1 MRSGWRTV
9 NANKE
14 ADLVSAVLMYAIRC
28 LAECDWTA
36 LRNMKFGPK
45 EIEALRGM
53 SMADLYRIECLRGHC
68 LDITLDR
75 LAFWQ
80 MIEHLHSRRES
91 EEVLQSLIAA
101 DAPQEMVEVLFG
113 LKPRMY
119 SRLRRNLSVEPSVG
133 RPAEPDEA
141 SADRLWK
148 VWSRRVEDSEGA
160 PSPEAYLEIY
170 QETGISLRA
179 IWNLTRRWSMYGNL
193 SGPPRKKTAQP
204 GGDG

>member
-1 MRSGWRTV
+1 M
-9 NANKE
+9 NATRE

-28 LAECDWTA
+28 LVECDWAA

-53 SMADLYRIECLRGHC
+53 TLADLYRIESLRGHC

-75 LAFWQ
+75 RAFWQ
-80 MIEHLHSRRES
+80 MIEHLRSRRES
-91 EEVLQSLIAA
+91 EEALQSLIAA

-119 SRLRRNLSVEPSVG
+119 SRLRRNLSVDPSVG
-133 RPAEPDEA
+133 RPAEPDEE
-141 SADRLWK
+141 SATRLWE
-148 VWSRRVEDSEGA
+148 VWSSRVDGSEPTA
-160 PSPEAYLEIY
+160 EAYLEIHR
-170 QETGISLRA
+170 ETGIAMRA

-193 SGPPRKKTAQP
+193 NGRTGRKVSHT

>member
-1 MRSGWRTV
+1 M
-9 NANKE
+9 NATRE
-14 ADLVSAVLMYAIRC
+14 ADLVSSVLMYAIRC
-28 LAECDWTA
+28 LAECDWVA

-53 SMADLYRIECLRGHC
+53 SMADLYRIESLRGHC
-68 LDITLDR
+68 LDIMLDR
-75 LAFWQ
+75 QAFWQ
-80 MIEHLHSRRES
+80 MIEHLRSWRKS
-91 EEVLQSLIAA
+91 EETLQSLIAA

-113 LKPRMY
+113 LKPRIY

-141 SADRLWK
+141 SANRLWE
-148 VWSRRVEDSEGA
+148 VWSKRVQDSEGE
-160 PSPEAYLEIY
+160 PTPEAYLEIH
-170 QETGISLRA
+170 QETGLAMRA

-193 SGPPRKKTAQP
+193 NGQPRKKTAQP

>member
-1 MRSGWRTV
+1 M
-9 NANKE
+9 NATRE

-28 LAECDWTA
+28 LAECDWVA

-53 SMADLYRIECLRGHC
+53 GMADLYRIESLRGHC
-68 LDITLDR
+68 LDIALDR
-75 LAFWQ
+75 QAFWQ
-80 MIEHLHSRRES
+80 MIEYLRSRRES
-91 EEVLQSLIAA
+91 EEALQSLIAA

-113 LKPRMY
+113 LKPRVY

-141 SADRLWK
+141 SADRLWEA
-148 VWSRRVEDSEGA
+148 WSRRVEDSEGA
-160 PSPEAYLEIY
+160 PTPEAYLEIH
-170 QETGISLRA
+170 QETGLAMRA

-193 SGPPRKKTAQP
+193 NGPPHKKPAPP
-204 GGDG
+204 GGDA

>member
-1 MRSGWRTV
+1 M
-9 NANKE
+9 NATRE
-14 ADLVSAVLMYAIRC
+14 ADLVSAVLMYAVRC
-28 LAECDWTA
+28 LVECDWAA

-53 SMADLYRIECLRGHC
+53 TLADLYRIESLRGHC

-75 LAFWQ
+75 RAFWQ
-80 MIEHLHSRRES
+80 MIEHLRSRRES
-91 EEVLQSLIAA
+91 EEALQSLIAA

-119 SRLRRNLSVEPSVG
+119 SRLRRSLSVDPSVG
-133 RPAEPDEA
+133 RPAEPDEE
-141 SADRLWK
+141 SATRLWEA
-148 VWSRRVEDSEGA
+148 WSSRVDGSEPTA
-160 PSPEAYLEIY
+160 ETYLEIHR
-170 QETGISLRA
+170 ETGIAMRA

-193 SGPPRKKTAQP
+193 NGRTGRKVSHT